1 MMIVSIVGLAF
12 WFQVRGDQN
21 FGAPP
26 YGSDAPERYVM
37 EDGKFTNWK
46 RPSGALKVG
55 LQVGHWKTRE
65 MPDELARIRD
75 SGGGTSNG
83 VVAEWEVALAIAT
96 RTKQQLEKEGI
107 QVDLLPATVPP
118 GYWADAFVSI
128 HADGS
133 LNPTTSGYKVAAPRR
148 DMSGMS
154 DELADI
160 LEQTYGQ
167 VTGLP
172 LDPNITRNMTG
183 YYAFSP
189 RRFRHAIHPMTAAAI
204 VETGFLTNP
213 IEAQMLIHNPELP
226 ARALTEG
233 LMRYLRTVELT

>member
-1 MMIVSIVGLAF
+1 MMAMSMIGFAL
-12 WFQVRGDQN
+12 WFQVRGEQK

-26 YGSDAPERYVM
+26 YFADAPERYHTQ
-37 EDGKFTNWK
+37 EDEYANWV
-46 RPSGALKVG
+46 RPTGPLKVG
-55 LQVGHWKTRE
+55 LQVGHWKTQE

-83 VVAEWEVALAIAT
+83 VVAEWEVALKIAT
-96 RTKQQLEKEGI
+96 LTKARLEKEGVH
-107 QVDLLPATVPP
+107 VDLLPATVPP
-118 GYWADAFVSI
+118 EYWADAFVSI

-160 LEQTYGQ
+160 LEETYGE
-167 VTGLP
+167 VTNLP

-183 YYAFSP
+183 YYAFSA

-233 LMRYLRTVELT
+233 LMRYLRTVEIG